1 MTDLDDEAN
10 ATNDVGIPAVGT
22 QGHRNLYVEIE
33 VSMEEACPV
42 YGLPDTVADTRVFV
56 SPDGRC
62 LCDILHEDEADR
74 DPLHVTRPIEN
85 SCACSIFAAHGC
97 VPEIES
103 TSDDRSQMST
113 YLPDRSVL
121 SDLIADLR
129 DHSRNASL
137 LRIVDCQKDDN
148 GRGITFDLT
157 DLTPTQRDTLE
168 LAVTEGYYDEPK
180 GISLAELA
188 DELNIS
194 KSGVSRRL
202 SSIEATILTNI
213 VSDTL

>member
-1 MTDLDDEAN
+1 MTDLDDDVH
-10 ATNDVGIPAVGT
+10 ATNDAGIGAPDT
-22 QGHRNLYVEIE
+22 REHRRLYVEIE
-33 VSMEEACPV
+33 VSMDEGCPV
-42 YGLPDTVADTRVFV
+42 YGLPDSVAETRVFLG
-56 SPDGRC
+56 PDGRC
-62 LCDILHEDEADR
+62 QCDILHEDGADCA
-74 DPLHVTRPIEN
+74 PLHVSRPVES

-97 VPEIES
+97 VPTIDS
-103 TSDDRSQMST
+103 TSDDRSKIST

-129 DHSRNASL
+129 AHSRNASL
-137 LRIVDCQKDDN
+137 LRIVDCDRDDN

-157 DLTPTQRDTLE
+157 DLTTTQRDTLE

-180 GISLAELA
+180 GISLEELA

-202 SSIEATILTNI
+202 SSIEATILTTI
-213 VSDTL
+213 ISD